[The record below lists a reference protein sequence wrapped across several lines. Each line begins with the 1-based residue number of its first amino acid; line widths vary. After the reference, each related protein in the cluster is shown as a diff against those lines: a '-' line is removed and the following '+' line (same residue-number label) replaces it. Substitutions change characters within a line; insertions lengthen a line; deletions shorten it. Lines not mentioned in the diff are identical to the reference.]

1 MLKGKELRIGNWIA
15 MLSETSIT
23 EDIYTTK
30 QIATGS
36 EIDQIT
42 KLLQI
47 SNGNGL
53 IAYKAIL
60 ITPEI
65 LLQFGFKKGTKSD
78 YYKEFINSVGDV
90 KKLYIGIDEG
100 SYFWGIEEELKSVPI
115 EKIRFL
121 HQLQN
126 IYYSL
131 SNHELV
137 PQQKTTV

>member
-30 QIATGS
+30 QIASGS

-42 KLLQI
+42 KMLQI

-60 ITPEI
+60 ITPQI
-65 LLQFGFKKGTKSD
+65 LLQFGFKKGTKAD
-78 YYKEFINSVGDV
+78 YYTEFVNSVGDV

-100 SYFWGIEEELKSVPI
+100 SFFWGIEEELKSVPV

-131 SNHELV
+131 SGHELA
-137 PQQKTTV
+137 PHQ